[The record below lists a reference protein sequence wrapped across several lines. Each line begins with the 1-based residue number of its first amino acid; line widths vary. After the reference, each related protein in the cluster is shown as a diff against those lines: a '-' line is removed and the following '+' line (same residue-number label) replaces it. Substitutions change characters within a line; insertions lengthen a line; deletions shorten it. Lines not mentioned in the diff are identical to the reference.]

1 MPLWSEAIDAVLST
15 GVSLAPIGSSNWALN
30 RNDALA
36 AVDKL
41 YAMKVPILGGDVYR
55 LENGDLIFDYGGWYS
70 DQEASESSGAFVVRS
85 WRETKTYI
93 EEYPLK
99 TALFVI
105 VPGVGESFLRH

>member
-1 MPLWSEAIDAVLST
+1 MPVWSDAIDAVLSA
-15 GVSLAPIGSSNWALN
+15 GVSLAPIGSANWALS
-30 RNDALA
+30 REDALA

-41 YAMKVPILGGDVYR
+41 YAMNVPILGGDVYR
-55 LENGDLIFDYGGWYS
+55 LENGDLIFEYGGWHS
-70 DQEASESSGAFVVRS
+70 DQAVSESAGAFVARS

-99 TALFVI
+99 SALFVI